1 MKISA
6 KWKLTIVIGLGV
18 GFSITEIQAQTV
30 VPFALKAGHLIVVEG
45 SIGPLESLN
54 LVIDTGASAT
64 VVSSSLAK
72 KLRLKGNTKKVVA
85 FDKTIVVKEVTLPV
99 ITIGALQFQDAS
111 AQVSSLTLSQMAEY
125 SPIDALIGLE
135 LLRKTGLV
143 IDYEDRTLT
152 LGPVVHSGSPVAFY
166 NKFPFVPVALLVR
179 GRTVNLLL
187 DTGFSDLV
195 LFARSIEG
203 RIAFRRTGEM
213 TDIRSASGRKSLEK
227 VLLAEVRLGETEW
240 RELPAYLLEAAA
252 PMSRLDGVLGVAS
265 LRLKRLCLDFE
276 NGLMSHHCCWPP

>member
-1 MKISA
+1 
-6 KWKLTIVIGLGV
+6 
-18 GFSITEIQAQTV
+18 
-30 VPFALKAGHLIVVEG
+30 
-45 SIGPLESLN
+45 
-54 LVIDTGASAT
+54 
-64 VVSSSLAK
+64 
-72 KLRLKGNTKKVVA
+72 
-85 FDKTIVVKEVTLPV
+85 
-99 ITIGALQFQDAS
+99 
-111 AQVSSLTLSQMAEY
+111 LSEMAEY
-125 SPIDALIGLE
+125 APVDALIGLE

-143 IDYEDRTLT
+143 IDYETRTLT

-179 GRTVNLLL
+179 GRPVNLLL

-213 TDIRSASGRKSLEK
+213 TDIRSAGGRKPLEK

-276 NGLMSHHCCWPP
+276 NGLMSWER